1 MNAPTAR
8 RRFTSAEGKILRQF
22 IAHRRRQEAAARAA
36 DSLEPTVMGI
46 LRNCGPL
53 EADGATLALEQF
65 FRWTYSPAGSR
76 LTAQLEALRAKER
89 KDGTARAVMLHTVSV
104 TGLSGAGL

>member
-36 DSLEPTVMGI
+36 DSLEPAVMAI
-46 LRNCGPL
+46 LRDKGPV
-53 EADGATLALEQF
+53 EASGATLALEQF
-65 FRWTYSPAGSR
+65 FRWTYSPAVSR
-76 LTAQLEALRAKER
+76 LTAQLEALRARER
-89 KDGTARAVMLHTVSV
+89 RDGTARAVMLHAVSV
-104 TGLSGAGL
+104 TGVGAAGL

>member
-36 DSLEPTVMGI
+36 DTLEPAVMAI

-53 EADGATLALEQF
+53 EADGATTWLSVNRLF
-65 FRWTYSPAGSR
+65 FIGSVR
-76 LTAQLEALRAKER
+76 
-89 KDGTARAVMLHTVSV
+89 
-104 TGLSGAGL
+104 

>member
-36 DSLEPTVMGI
+36 DSLEPAVMAI
-46 LRNCGPL
+46 LRDKGPL
-53 EADGATLALEQF
+53 EAGGATLALEQF
-65 FRWTYSPAGSR
+65 FRWTYSPAVSR
-76 LTAQLEALRAKER
+76 MAGQLDALRAKER
-89 KDGTARAVMLHTVSV
+89 KDGTARAVMLHAVSV
-104 TGLSGAGL
+104 IGLDGAGL